1 MIYQRPHT
9 GEYGS
14 YYQKYVDKVPDQD
27 ILEVLRDAA
36 YMDYIDAIPEDKW
49 LDRYAEGK
57 WSIKESVLHLID
69 TERVFAYRAL
79 RLGRKDKTPMPG
91 FDQDEFV
98 PNSMADSRS
107 KASLMAEYRSVR
119 QATLSLMSS
128 LGKAELEFVGIAS
141 DSPITARALS
151 YLIAGHQIHH
161 IELFKERYLV

>member
-1 MIYQRPHT
+1 MNQRPQT
-9 GEYGS
+9 DEYGS
-14 YYQKYVDKVPDQD
+14 YYQKYVDKVPEQG
-27 ILEVLRDAA
+27 ILEVLGNAV

-57 WSIKESVLHLID
+57 WSVKESVLHLID

-79 RLGRKDKTPMPG
+79 RVGRKDKTPMPG
-91 FDQDEFV
+91 FDQDDFV

-107 KASLMAEYRSVR
+107 KASLMAEYRTVR
-119 QATLSLMSS
+119 QATISLISS
-128 LGKAELEFVGIAS
+128 MGQEELTFVGIAS

-161 IELFKERYLV
+161 IELFKERYFV